1 LNHLAVGTDQAP
13 KGEAVKPAKP
23 AGTSS
28 DHRGGRVATLLVLL
42 CPLAATGAEVIPLYD
57 PLYFEVFGTHRPD
70 VSPPAAGGGREAGAR
85 RAGDGAAPR
94 LGAWTLRAN
103 SMQPY
108 AGGLSV
114 QSTAAEG
121 ENWRFEPRFVI
132 ATPTGKPVALS
143 REALARVWSNDLTAG
158 HTLVQDDRGQI
169 QLLAGVKLGGYVE
182 GGEAAPL
189 TADGYGSTLTN
200 TALGPSLG
208 SGTLVGPTLGIAG
221 DRRVD
226 KHRLSGLFQQSMLYG
241 QAELTRSTVPGAA
254 TEELRSGV
262 QSYIE
267 RRDVN
272 VSVSELGI
280 KYLYELSDNVAFGMG
295 AMASVWWETPSN
307 AMDGGGRV
315 SSGSDTFIYLGGMGT
330 LEMQF

>member
-1 LNHLAVGTDQAP
+1 
-13 KGEAVKPAKP
+13 
-23 AGTSS
+23 
-28 DHRGGRVATLLVLL
+28 
-42 CPLAATGAEVIPLYD
+42 
-57 PLYFEVFGTHRPD
+57 
-70 VSPPAAGGGREAGAR
+70 
-85 RAGDGAAPR
+85 
-94 LGAWTLRAN
+94 
-103 SMQPY
+103 
-108 AGGLSV
+108 
-114 QSTAAEG
+114 
-121 ENWRFEPRFVI
+121 
-132 ATPTGKPVALS
+132 
-143 REALARVWSNDLTAG
+143 
-158 HTLVQDDRGQI
+158 
-169 QLLAGVKLGGYVE
+169 
-182 GGEAAPL
+182 
-189 TADGYGSTLTN
+189 
-200 TALGPSLG
+200 
-208 SGTLVGPTLGIAG
+208 VGPTLGIAG

-241 QAELTRSTVPGAA
+241 QAELTRSTVPGAG